1 MKDIRLFFTWHNFVV
16 CSVMSAQPLLQFT
29 GKSIYCSQ
37 ADAHIDPW
45 IPVDKA
51 IITHAHSDHAKWGSK
66 HYLAHKDSEAILRL
80 RLGPDI
86 SLQTVEYGETF
97 VINGVTFSL
106 HPAGHIIGSAQIRVE
121 YKGEVW
127 VASGD
132 YKLEDD
138 HFSVPFEPVKCNV
151 FITEST
157 FGLPIYKWQ
166 PQQEIFSEIDHWFA
180 QNRSEEKASILMGYS
195 LGKMQRILKGIQL
208 PDGPIYAHGA
218 IYTLN
223 DRLRQAGHDLPELT
237 LVTKETDKKLFRGS
251 LVLAPPSVDSSTWI
265 RKFNPYS
272 LGYCSGWMA
281 LRGAK
286 NRRAVDQGFIL
297 SDHVDWPDLNT
308 AVVESGAEKVYV
320 THGYTSI
327 FSRWLNENGIEAGEV
342 HTMYGNEE
350 ETEDKEEGVKGEGKE
365 GRMEER
371 ENGGKD
377 DEMEE
382 TAMPVK

>member
-1 MKDIRLFFTWHNFVV
+1 MA
-16 CSVMSAQPLLQFT
+16 SQPVLQFT
-29 GKSIYCSQ
+29 GKSIYCAQ

-45 IPVDKA
+45 IPVDRA
-51 IITHAHSDHAKWGSK
+51 IITHAHSDHARWGSK

-80 RLGPDI
+80 RLGEDI
-86 SLQTVEYGETF
+86 SLQTVEYGEKF
-97 VINGVTFSL
+97 VINGVSFSL
-106 HPAGHIIGSAQIRVE
+106 HPAGHIVGSAQVRVE
-121 YKGEVW
+121 HKGEVW

-138 HFSVPFEPVKCNV
+138 GFAAPFEPVKCNV

-166 PQQEIFSEIDHWFA
+166 PQQEIFSEIDNWFA
-180 QNRSEEKASILMGYS
+180 QNKREDKASILMGYS

-218 IYTLN
+218 IYILN
-223 DRLRQAGHDLPELT
+223 ERLRQAGFDLPELT

-308 AVVESGAEKVYV
+308 AVIESGADKVYV

-350 ETEDKEEGVKGEGKE
+350 ETEDRATGEGPESE
-365 GRMEER
+365 GI
-371 ENGGKD
+371 ENKNDTSPIPD
-377 DEMEE
+377 D
-382 TAMPVK
+382 PDLKLG

>member
-1 MKDIRLFFTWHNFVV
+1 MKPESSIWHTFYFP
-16 CSVMSAQPLLQFT
+16 CLMPAQPLLQFT

-45 IPVDKA
+45 IPVDRA
-51 IITHAHSDHAKWGSK
+51 IITHAHSDHARWGSR

-86 SLQTVEYGETF
+86 SLQTVEYDEKF
-97 VINGVTFSL
+97 VINGVVFSL
-106 HPAGHIIGSAQIRVE
+106 HPAGHIIGSAQVRVE

-166 PQQEIFSEIDHWFA
+166 PQQEIFSEIDNWWA
-180 QNRSEEKASILMGYS
+180 QNKREDKASILMGYS
-195 LGKMQRILKGIQL
+195 LGKMQRILKGIEL
-208 PDGPIYAHGA
+208 KDEVIYAHGA
-218 IYTLN
+218 IYVLN
-223 DRLRQAGHDLPELT
+223 EKLRQAGFDLPELT
-237 LVTKETDKKLFRGS
+237 LVTKETDRKLFKGA

-308 AVVESGAEKVYV
+308 AVIESGAEKVYV

-342 HTMYGNEE
+342 TTMYGGEE
-350 ETEDKEEGVKGEGKE
+350 EAEGLEQGAEGGGTK
-365 GRMEER
+365 EER
-371 ENGGKD
+371 EDGPSGLD
-377 DEMEE
+377 
-382 TAMPVK
+382 A

>member
-1 MKDIRLFFTWHNFVV
+1 MATQ
-16 CSVMSAQPLLQFT
+16 SLLQFT

-45 IPVDKA
+45 IPVDRA
-51 IITHAHSDHAKWGSK
+51 IITHAHSDHARWGSK

-86 SLQTVEYGETF
+86 SLQTVEYGEKF
-97 VINGVTFSL
+97 VINGVVFSL
-106 HPAGHIIGSAQIRVE
+106 HPAGHIIGSAQVRVE

-138 HFSVPFEPVKCNV
+138 KFCVPFEPVKCNV

-166 PQQEIFSEIDHWFA
+166 PQQEIFSEIDNWFA
-180 QNRSEEKASILMGYS
+180 QNKLEDKASILMGYS

-308 AVVESGAEKVYV
+308 AVIESEAEKVYV

-342 HTMYGNEE
+342 TTMYGNEE
-350 ETEDKEEGVKGEGKE
+350 ETEDRATGDGPEAEGI
-365 GRMEER
+365 
-371 ENGGKD
+371 ENNKD
-377 DEMEE
+377 VSPIPDD
-382 TAMPVK
+382 PDLKLS

>member
-1 MKDIRLFFTWHNFVV
+1 MATQ
-16 CSVMSAQPLLQFT
+16 SLLQFT
-29 GKSIYCSQ
+29 GKSIYCSH
-37 ADAHIDPW
+37 ADVHIDPW
-45 IPVDKA
+45 IPVDLA
-51 IITHAHSDHAKWGSK
+51 IITHAHSDHARPGSK
-66 HYLAHKDSEAILRL
+66 HYLAHKDSEPVLRL
-80 RLGPDI
+80 RLGADI
-86 SLQTVEYGETF
+86 SLQTVEYGEKF
-97 VINGVTFSL
+97 VINGVVFSL
-106 HPAGHIIGSAQIRVE
+106 YPAGHIIGSAQVRVE

-138 HFSVPFEPVKCNV
+138 KVCTPFEPVKCNV

-166 PQQEIFSEIDHWFA
+166 PQQEIFSEIDNWFS
-180 QNRSEEKASILMGYS
+180 QNRLEDKASILMGYS

-208 PDGPIYAHGA
+208 PEGPIYAHGA

-223 DRLRQAGHDLPELT
+223 ETLRQAGFDLPELT

-265 RKFNPYS
+265 KKFNPYS

-308 AVVESGAEKVYV
+308 AVIESGAEKVYV

-350 ETEDKEEGVKGEGKE
+350 ETEDRSATNGPEAEGI
-365 GRMEER
+365 
-371 ENGGKD
+371 ENNKD
-377 DEMEE
+377 LSPIPDD
-382 TAMPVK
+382 PDLKLS

>member
-1 MKDIRLFFTWHNFVV
+1 MP
-16 CSVMSAQPLLQFT
+16 AQSLLQFT
-29 GKSIYCSQ
+29 GKSIYCAV

-45 IPVDKA
+45 IPVDRA
-51 IITHAHSDHAKWGSK
+51 IITHAHSDHARWGSK
-66 HYLAHKDSEAILRL
+66 HYLAHKDSEPILRL
-80 RLGPDI
+80 RLGQDI
-86 SLQTVEYGETF
+86 SLQTVEYYEKF

-106 HPAGHIIGSAQIRVE
+106 HPAGHIIGSAQVRVE

-132 YKLEDD
+132 YKLEVDN
-138 HFSVPFEPVKCNV
+138 FATPFEPVKCNV

-166 PQQEIFSEIDHWFA
+166 PQHEVMSEIDNWWS
-180 QNRSEEKASILMGYS
+180 QNKSEDKASVLMGYS
-195 LGKMQRILKGIQL
+195 LGKMQRILKNIELQ
-208 PDGPIYAHGA
+208 DKVIYAHGA

-223 DRLRQAGHDLPELT
+223 ERLRQAGFDLPELT
-237 LVTKETDKKLFRGS
+237 LVTKETDRKLFRGS

-265 RKFNPYS
+265 KKFAPYS

-286 NRRAVDQGFIL
+286 NRRAVDQGFVL

-308 AVVESGAEKVYV
+308 AVKESGAEKVYV

-327 FSRWLNENGIEAGEV
+327 YARWLNENGIEAGEV
-342 HTMYGNEE
+342 HTMYGNEDENE
-350 ETEDKEEGVKGEGKE
+350 EEEVVQDISAGTEAYEKHKELLDEVIADTKTSTKKSPSGDLGA
-365 GRMEER
+365 
-371 ENGGKD
+371 GGA
-377 DEMEE
+377 EL
-382 TAMPVK
+382 

>member
-1 MKDIRLFFTWHNFVV
+1 MA
-16 CSVMSAQPLLQFT
+16 SPLLQFT
-29 GKSIYCSQ
+29 GKSIYCPQ
-37 ADAHIDPW
+37 AAAHIDPW
-45 IPVDKA
+45 IPVERA
-51 IITHAHSDHAKWGSK
+51 IITHAHSDHARWGSK
-66 HYLAHKDSEAILRL
+66 QYLAHKDSEAILRL

-86 SLQTVEYGETF
+86 SLQTVEYGERF
-97 VINGVTFSL
+97 VINGVVFSL
-106 HPAGHIIGSAQIRVE
+106 HPAGHIIGSAQVRVE

-138 HFSVPFEPVKCNV
+138 GFSAPFEPVKCNV

-166 PQQEIFSEIDHWFA
+166 PQLEIFAEIDDWFA
-180 QNRSEEKASILMGYS
+180 QNKRDDKASILMGYS

-208 PDGPIYAHGA
+208 PDEPIYAHGA
-218 IYTLN
+218 IYILN
-223 DRLRQAGHDLPELT
+223 EKLREAGHDLPELT
-237 LVTKETDKKLFRGS
+237 LVTKETDKKLFNGS
-251 LVLAPPSVDSSTWI
+251 LVLAPPSIDSSTWI

-297 SDHVDWPDLNT
+297 SDHVDWTDLNT

-342 HTMYGNEE
+342 TTMYGGEE
-350 ETEDKEEGVKGEGKE
+350 DGTMDE
-365 GRMEER
+365 GRMEEAS
-371 ENGGKD
+371 GLD
-377 DEMEE
+377 
-382 TAMPVK
+382 VI

>member
-1 MKDIRLFFTWHNFVV
+1 MP
-16 CSVMSAQPLLQFT
+16 AQPLLQFT
-29 GKSIYCSQ
+29 GKSIYCSV

-51 IITHAHSDHAKWGSK
+51 IITHAHSDHARWGSK
-66 HYLAHKDSEAILRL
+66 HYLAHKDSEPILRL
-80 RLGPDI
+80 RLGQDI
-86 SLQTVEYGETF
+86 SLQTVEYGEKF

-132 YKLEDD
+132 YKLEND
-138 HFSVPFEPVKCNV
+138 HFAVPYEPVKCNV

-166 PQQEIFSEIDHWFA
+166 PQHEVMSEIDNWFA
-180 QNRSEEKASILMGYS
+180 QNKDEGKASVLMGYS
-195 LGKMQRILKGIQL
+195 LGKMQRILKNIQL
-208 PDGPIYAHGA
+208 PDEPIYAHGA
-218 IYTLN
+218 IYTVN
-223 DRLRQAGHDLPELT
+223 DRLRRAGFDLPELT
-237 LVTKETDKKLFRGS
+237 LVTKETDRKLFKGS

-265 RKFNPYS
+265 KKFNPYS

-286 NRRAVDQGFIL
+286 NRRAVDQGFVL
-297 SDHVDWPDLNT
+297 SDHVDWPDLNR
-308 AVVESGAEKVYV
+308 AVKETEAEKVYV

-327 FSRWLNENGIEAGEV
+327 FARWLNENGIEAGEV
-342 HTMYGNEE
+342 HTMYGNEDENE
-350 ETEDKEEGVKGEGKE
+350 EEEVVQDVAIASESYEQHKASLEAETNNSPNEKSPSVDLGKWDLGEG
-365 GRMEER
+365 GREL
-371 ENGGKD
+371 
-377 DEMEE
+377 
-382 TAMPVK
+382 